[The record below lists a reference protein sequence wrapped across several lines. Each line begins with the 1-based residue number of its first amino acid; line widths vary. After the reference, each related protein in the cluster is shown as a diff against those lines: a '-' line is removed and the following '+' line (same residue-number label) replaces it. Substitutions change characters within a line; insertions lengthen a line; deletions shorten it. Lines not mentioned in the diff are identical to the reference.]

1 MDTEATVYVVD
12 DDPAVRESLKYLI
25 ESAGFQ
31 VEVFPTA
38 QAFLDANVPRTPGC
52 VLIDVR
58 MPGMGGLELQERLRK
73 EPLSHPVIIITGH
86 GDIPMAIRAVR
97 GGALEFIEK
106 PFDDWSLLE
115 AVRRAIDLDRQTRDE
130 RERRSVVLRRAEK
143 LTPRE
148 REVMN
153 LVVAGKPNKGIAAE
167 LGISQKTVEIHRA
180 NAVRKMHADSVAD
193 LVRMADVVK
202 QHEAD
207 PLN

>member
-25 ESAGFQ
+25 KSAGFQ
-31 VEVFPTA
+31 AEVFPTA
-38 QAFLDANVPRTPGC
+38 QAFLDADVPRTPGC
-52 VLIDVR
+52 VVIDVR

-86 GDIPMAIRAVR
+86 GDIPMAVRAVR

-106 PFDDWSLLE
+106 PFDDWNLLE
-115 AVRRAIDLDRQTRDE
+115 AVRRAIDLDRQTRGE
-130 RERRSVVLRRAEK
+130 RERRSIVLRRAEK

-180 NAVRKMHADSVAD
+180 NAVRKMQADSVAD
-193 LVRMADVVK
+193 LVRMADMVK
-202 QHEAD
+202 RHEAD
-207 PLN
+207 PLS